1 MEAAETQKAIA
12 EGTTVAA
19 GMKQEMAMDIFRC
32 VLPVKAHGKLP
43 VRLSCLSVCPTLLSV
58 QVQHVVCLAVR
69 VCVCVPV
76 YVCFAVCGWICSPKR
91 SREAASNCGPHQMW
105 QQLPPLQCSTTLKI
119 EQIAHIMMRAN
130 GISGRLITISPC
142 LPSHC

>member
-43 VRLSCLSVCPTLLSV
+43 VRLSCLSVCLSNSP
-58 QVQHVVCLAVR
+58 VCASASRCVFSCA
-69 VCVCVPV
+69 CVCVPV
-76 YVCFAVCGWICSPKR
+76 CVCFAVCGWICGPKR
-91 SREAASNCGPHQMW
+91 SREAASNCGPHQMR

-130 GISGRLITISPC
+130 RISGRLITISPC

>member
-1 MEAAETQKAIA
+1 
-12 EGTTVAA
+12 
-19 GMKQEMAMDIFRC
+19 MDIFRC

-43 VRLSCLSVCPTLLSV
+43 VRLSRLSVCPPLLSV
-58 QVQHVVCLAVR
+58 QVQHVVCLGVR
-69 VCVCVPV
+69 VCMCVCLS
-76 YVCFAVCGWICSPKR
+76 VCALLFVVGFAAPKR
-91 SREAASNCGPHQMW
+91 SREAASNCGPHQMR

-142 LPSHC
+142 LPLHC